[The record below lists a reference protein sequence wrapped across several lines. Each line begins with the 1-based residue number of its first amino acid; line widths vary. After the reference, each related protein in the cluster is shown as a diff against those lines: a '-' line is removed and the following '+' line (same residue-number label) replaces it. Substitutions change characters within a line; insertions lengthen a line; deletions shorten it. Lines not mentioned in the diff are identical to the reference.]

1 MLYTLMHKEIPVA
14 DFIMDDGDIL
24 EIRTVHASEHI
35 PVGIVQTAGKPVRA
49 SLNQWWQNRG
59 IPASRSGL
67 KKGLEIL
74 GVTHQ
79 KKLLDKSYGLSLT
92 DHYWIRPKEQ
102 SLSWKEMNFFEHSFS
117 DDVGN
122 ALFGNRFR
130 DENHEIDYIS
140 PCSASDGWLKKK
152 WKIIHG
158 KRVLVKSG
166 SGPFLQEPYNEVIA
180 TALHKRL
187 GVMPYTPYELLMEQG
202 QPYSLCENFITK
214 DTELISAYQLI
225 NSEKKRNDVSFY
237 EHFTNL
243 CKKNGVENVT
253 EYLDYMLAT
262 DYLIANTDRHYN
274 NFGLIRSA
282 DTLQYL
288 GFAPIYDS
296 GTSFWSDKTEQAILR
311 DEEIPANPFKKYH
324 GQQIHLVSDFSF
336 LEFSKLRDFDEE
348 AAAIWEQAD
357 TITPERK
364 DVLCHAVKKQL
375 MKLEEIAL
383 QNHHGRSN
391 L

>member
-152 WKIIHG
+152 AW
-158 KRVLVKSG
+158 R
-166 SGPFLQEPYNEVIA
+166 
-180 TALHKRL
+180 T
-187 GVMPYTPYELLMEQG
+187 
-202 QPYSLCENFITK
+202 SLSI
-214 DTELISAYQLI
+214 
-225 NSEKKRNDVSFY
+225 
-237 EHFTNL
+237 
-243 CKKNGVENVT
+243 
-253 EYLDYMLAT
+253 
-262 DYLIANTDRHYN
+262 
-274 NFGLIRSA
+274 
-282 DTLQYL
+282 
-288 GFAPIYDS
+288 
-296 GTSFWSDKTEQAILR
+296 
-311 DEEIPANPFKKYH
+311 
-324 GQQIHLVSDFSF
+324 
-336 LEFSKLRDFDEE
+336 
-348 AAAIWEQAD
+348 
-357 TITPERK
+357 
-364 DVLCHAVKKQL
+364 
-375 MKLEEIAL
+375 
-383 QNHHGRSN
+383 
-391 L
+391 